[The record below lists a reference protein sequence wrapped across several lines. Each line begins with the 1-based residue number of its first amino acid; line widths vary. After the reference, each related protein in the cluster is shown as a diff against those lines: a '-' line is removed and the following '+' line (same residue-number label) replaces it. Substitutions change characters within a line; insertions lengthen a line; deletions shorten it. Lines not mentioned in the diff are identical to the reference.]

1 MPIPTNTYTRVTA
14 GSAQTGGVREDLIE
28 KITMTNPEKT
38 PIISSSGTGVATNTY
53 HEWQRDS
60 LRAVNKDNAALD
72 GDSAVASVKAKPSRV
87 ANTCQIFQDT
97 IQISGRTEKVKKAG
111 MKTAMAYFK
120 AKAYKEMQRDM
131 EAAIVSKNLA
141 VEDNGTL
148 AGKFAGLGRLIYTN
162 ALHGGAGATPAHT
175 SGAATTG
182 LTAGT
187 NRTFTEAL
195 LKTAVQNV
203 YTASGEV
210 PAEVYMSPAHKV
222 LFSAFTGIASTRINT
237 NVTAKQQAVIMSGA
251 DVYVSDFGQLSI
263 IPHYIMA
270 GSDMVLGL
278 NTDYIDTVYLRGF
291 TSTPLAKDG
300 DSEKEQCL
308 VDATLRV
315 TSEVAQFK
323 IDNLTP

>member
-1 MPIPTNTYTRVTA
+1 MAIPTNTYTRVTA

-72 GDSAVASVKAKPSRV
+72 GDQAVASVKAKPSRV

-195 LKTAVQNV
+195 LKTAVQSV
-203 YTASGEV
+203 YTAAGET
-210 PAEVYMSPAHKV
+210 PAEVYMSPAHKT